1 MARTVQPTSL
11 AFKVRRSEPELVVP
25 VKPTPREYKPLSD
38 IDDRHGHRFLHPV
51 ILLYRYNPSMEGKDP
66 AKVIRDAIAKTLVFY
81 YPFAGRLKEG
91 PNGKLSVDCTGE
103 GVLFIEG
110 DADVTLQQFGDN
122 PLPPFPCMDELLFD
136 VKGYGEMLNCPLFLI
151 QVTRLK
157 CGGFIFTIRH
167 NHTMGD
173 ATGLLQFLKA
183 VGEMARGALSP
194 TISPVWERH
203 LLNARTPPRVT
214 YAHLEFDQEF
224 MDRNDDEITQPNN
237 MVNLSFFFGSNE
249 ISTLRKLIPP
259 HYQCTTHDILTAC
272 LWRCHTKA
280 LQPDPDQH
288 IRLICI
294 VNTRSKF
301 NPPLPLGYY
310 GNTIA
315 YPTTVTTADK
325 LCRSPLEYAIE
336 LVKHT
341 KGKATE
347 EYMKSTADFLVT
359 NGRPS
364 LTLNRWSFLLSNL
377 TRIKFQ
383 DVDFGWGK
391 AVYGGDANNT
401 DGKHLIP
408 FTNTKG
414 EDGIVVPL
422 YLPALIMERFVNE
435 LNSLLKNENPN
446 GNHNYIKS
454 NM

>member
-11 AFKVRRSEPELVVP
+11 AFKVRSSEPELVVP
-25 VKPTPREYKPLSD
+25 VKPTPREYKLLSD
-38 IDDRHGHRFLHPV
+38 IDDRYGHRFLHPV
-51 ILLYRYNPSMEGKDP
+51 ILLYRCNPSMEGKDP

-136 VKGYGEMLNCPLFLI
+136 VKGYGEMLDCPLFLI
-151 QVTRLK
+151 Q
-157 CGGFIFTIRH
+157 F
-167 NHTMGD
+167 M
-173 ATGLLQFLKA
+173 KA
-183 VGEMARGALSP
+183 IGEMARGALSP

-203 LLNARTPPRVT
+203 LLNARTPSRAT

-224 MDRNDDEITQPNN
+224 MDMNDDEITQPTS

-249 ISTLRKLIPP
+249 ISTLRKLISP

-301 NPPLPLGYY
+301 NPPLPLV
-310 GNTIA
+310 I
-315 YPTTVTTADK
+315 
-325 LCRSPLEYAIE
+325 
-336 LVKHT
+336 
-341 KGKATE
+341 TE
-347 EYMKSTADFLVT
+347 T
-359 NGRPS
+359 
-364 LTLNRWSFLLSNL
+364 
-377 TRIKFQ
+377 Q
-383 DVDFGWGK
+383 
-391 AVYGGDANNT
+391 
-401 DGKHLIP
+401 
-408 FTNTKG
+408 
-414 EDGIVVPL
+414 
-422 YLPALIMERFVNE
+422 
-435 LNSLLKNENPN
+435 
-446 GNHNYIKS
+446 
-454 NM
+454 